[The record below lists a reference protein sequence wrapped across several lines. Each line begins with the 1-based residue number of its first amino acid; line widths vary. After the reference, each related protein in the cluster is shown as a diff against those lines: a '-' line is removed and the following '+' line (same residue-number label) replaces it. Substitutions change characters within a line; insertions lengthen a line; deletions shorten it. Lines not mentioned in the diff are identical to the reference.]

1 MLHRLTIGHL
11 DPAAVERRQTV
22 PTKALEMDVVDRLLA
37 ELGERDAEGS
47 ATLGGCKVAFQNAS
61 VSCLW
66 KSGRTN
72 RVAEEFALRLQ
83 QETDCIIADV
93 GGYRVIDRTELVG
106 LNGQANGAHTGASD
120 KEKLS
125 SDSA

>member
-1 MLHRLTIGHL
+1 MVHRLTIGHL

-37 ELGERDAEGS
+37 ELGEKDADGNW
-47 ATLGGCKVAFQNAS
+47 ALGGCKVAFQNAS
-61 VSCLW
+61 VSCVW

-83 QETDCIIADV
+83 LETGCIIADV
-93 GGYRVIDRTELVG
+93 GGYRVIDPTELAG
-106 LNGQANGAHTGASD
+106 LNGQADGVQTWQ
-120 KEKLS
+120 ETRRE
-125 SDSA
+125 